1 MFWWITYKNILD
13 YLEFSTD
20 SNEQKEKIISR
31 NIKSISSKINKLD
44 VDKII
49 HYLLDV
55 DLPLSVRKLIND
67 KINELYSKK
76 DSIMLKLVANR
87 TFSIEELYHLHTNYP
102 NNDFI
107 DKIIKEST
115 FDSPY
120 KNILDENIP
129 FEYKKMYIDV
139 YKQDFRILCNI
150 LKVTKDK
157 EVISYV
163 IDSHDYSTQV
173 IASMLFDLEVDSKIK
188 KEILKRQI
196 NTDNIIGVLS
206 SPLTANKE
214 IRKEIVETKYP
225 ELVLAVLKLNKQE
238 ISSMIRYD
246 SHNHETIDL
255 IIRNR
260 RETLEE
266 AIKEIKIENLFSSII
281 NCSHKPLADLIIEI
295 RKNDLGLAVEKIK
308 YQNLANIL
316 ASITIPQEYKEII
329 LKNRSEQLG
338 KDISKLHISTIL
350 SYLRCPDIEESIKKL
365 FFDLRFNDIVNEI
378 TDFSF
383 YQVLG
388 YYFDENCYGELNKLI
403 VKLCVSSTNIF
414 RILNSQYLKKEKCIH
429 LINEKNNLIAEMLNN
444 MQLVDLM
451 VIRTEPD
458 IPMDFKEIIVENN
471 KELIRK
477 RLTESIGLSFALASN
492 LKEVPHSIKE
502 MVIEELKLNKD
513 EVDNIFILSKYC
525 NRDILLKKYNELKE
539 YISSLGIDFSSFLQY
554 GAGSTK
560 YKNWFNS
567 INNILVRNK
576 KEEFKTVKEYFFKNY
591 YNSSKDS
598 TINTIENFL
607 EILTNF
613 DKYYDLFMYFA
624 TNNYILSKEE
634 KENISFLF
642 SNEQSITIE
651 EPKDLSEAR
660 NELCEQYKRM
670 INKEDLTLNEIKEMF
685 NSILFCGSN
694 KIINRIGGT
703 LGLAKLKSMN
713 SNSKTMVDYINV
725 LMEYVSLIELVNLS
739 TNTEGLRRA
748 FKSLLDNNME
758 EFIKMQSEDNKLS
771 ERIKKLYELDSQINL
786 TKIDK
791 VRNMKS
797 VYDEKLSKKYGTTT
811 LDFSDKNY
819 ALYAHILSDRENM
832 EDLIKGRATG
842 DKNFISLSPISY
854 LGQKYY
860 YGINYK
866 VTFAYDTIPDGNF
879 ICSSRENM
887 GSNDLINQNSSEV
900 KERENE
906 QLGILDTSAVTR
918 NNAEALLYREGLKPS
933 GIILVGGRKPTDE
946 EISISIKYNLPLII
960 TQEKD
965 SKVKNARNIFGI
977 NEEYQTKIKHN
988 PKVREMFEIVN
999 KKINIQ
1005 KENNEYTGREIAL
1018 FTDSH
1023 GMYEPT
1029 LAILE
1034 DIKKRGIKE
1043 IYSLG
1048 DNVGLGPNPD
1058 LVHDLL
1064 QEYSVKSICGNSEYY
1079 NILGIS
1085 PFTYFN
1091 KEKDE
1096 NQRWTM
1102 DKLGSQRIKEMRK
1115 WNPSLDL
1122 EVGTK
1127 KIGLC
1132 HFLNDIRWDY
1142 SKRSTWTY
1150 QENFIPGFSSKQFDY
1165 TNSEQAKK
1173 DLEKLLSDDNK
1184 GKIKAAQD
1192 VMKNPLLNGK
1202 RVNEYDAIIQGHTHF
1217 DIQDHLNNTDIYT
1230 LRAAGMGYKNDMK
1243 NTACYYILREKTDG
1257 TFDIEKKLVVFDRS
1271 LLLSKIDSSTLPHK
1285 SIILR
1290 MVK

>member
-20 SNEQKEKIISR
+20 SNEQKEKIILR

-49 HYLLDV
+49 HYLLDI
-55 DLPLSVRKLIND
+55 DLPLSARKLIND
-67 KINELYSKK
+67 KVNELYSKK
-76 DSIMLKLVANR
+76 DSIMLKTVANR
-87 TFSIEELYHLHTNYP
+87 TFSIEELYHLHINYP

-115 FDSPY
+115 YDSPY

-139 YKQDFRILCNI
+139 YKEDFKVLCNI
-150 LKVTKDK
+150 LKVIKDEK
-157 EVISYV
+157 VISYV
-163 IDSHDYSTQV
+163 IDNNNYSSQV
-173 IASMLFDLEVDSKIK
+173 ITSILFDLEIDSKIK
-188 KEILKRQI
+188 KEILKKQV
-196 NTDNIIGVLS
+196 NTENIIGILS
-206 SPLTANKE
+206 SPLTVNKE
-214 IRKEIVETKYP
+214 IRKEIVETKFP
-225 ELVLAVLKLNKQE
+225 DLILAVLKLNKEE

-246 SHNHETIDL
+246 SYNRETIDL

-266 AIKEIKIENLFSSII
+266 AIREIKTENLFSCIT
-281 NCSHKPLADLIIEI
+281 NCLYKPLADLIIEI
-295 RKNDLGLAVEKIK
+295 RANDLGSAVEKIK

-316 ASITIPQEYKEII
+316 ASTTIPQEYKKII
-329 LKNRSEQLG
+329 INSRSEQLE
-338 KDISKLHISTIL
+338 KDISRLHISTIL
-350 SYLRCPDIEESIKKL
+350 SYLRSSDIEESIKKI
-365 FFDLRFNDIVNEI
+365 FFDLRYNDIVNEI

-383 YQVLG
+383 YQVLS
-388 YYFDENCYGELNKLI
+388 YYFDENCYEDLNRLI
-403 VKLCVSSTNIF
+403 VKLCVSSRNIF

-429 LINEKNNLIAEMLNN
+429 LLNEKNYLIAEMLNS

-458 IPMDFKEIIVENN
+458 IPMDFKELIVENN

-477 RLTESIGLSFALASN
+477 RLTDSIGLSFALATN
-492 LKEVPHSIKE
+492 LKGVPHSIKE
-502 MVIEELKLNKD
+502 MLIEELNLNKD

-525 NRDILLKKYNELKE
+525 NREILLKKYNELKE
-539 YISSLGIDFSSFLQY
+539 YINSLGIDFSSFLQY

-560 YKNWFNS
+560 YNNWFNS

-576 KEEFKTVKEYFFKNY
+576 KEEFKIVKEYFFKNY
-591 YNSSKDS
+591 YNSSKDN

-624 TNNYILSKEE
+624 TNNYVLSKEE

-642 SNEQSITIE
+642 SNEESVTIE

-660 NELCEQYKRM
+660 NELCEQYKNM
-670 INKEDLTLNEIKEMF
+670 INKEDLTLTEIKEMF
-685 NSILFCGSN
+685 NNILFCGSN
-694 KIINRIGGT
+694 KTINRIGGT

-713 SNSKTMVDYINV
+713 SSSKTMVDYINV

-739 TNTEGLRRA
+739 TNTEGLKIA

-758 EFIKMQSEDNKLS
+758 EFIKMQSEYNKLS

-797 VYDEKLSKKYGTTT
+797 VYNEKLSKKYGTTT
-811 LDFSDKNY
+811 LDFSNKNY

-832 EDLIKGRATG
+832 EDLIKGKSAG

-866 VTFAYDTIPDGNF
+866 ITFAYDTIPDGNF

-887 GSNDLINQNSSEV
+887 GSNDLINKNSSEV
-900 KERENE
+900 KEKENE

-933 GIILVGGRKPTDE
+933 GIILVGGREPTDE
-946 EISISIKYNLPLII
+946 EISTSIKYDLTLII
-960 TQEKD
+960 TQEKNG
-965 SKVKNARNIFGI
+965 KVKNVRNIFGI
-977 NEEYQTKIKHN
+977 NEEYQTKIAHN

-999 KKINIQ
+999 KNINIQ
-1005 KENNEYTGREIAL
+1005 KRSNEYTGREIAV

-1023 GMYEPT
+1023 AMYEPT

-1034 DIKKRGIKE
+1034 DIKKSGIKE

-1102 DKLGSQRIKEMRK
+1102 DKLGSQRIKEMSE
-1115 WNPSLDL
+1115 WSPSIDL
-1122 EVGTK
+1122 EVGNK

-1150 QENFIPGFSSKQFDY
+1150 QENFIPGYSSKQFDY

-1173 DLEKLLSDDNK
+1173 DINNLLLGDK
-1184 GKIKAAQD
+1184 PGLAAGAEE
-1192 VMKNPLLNGK
+1192 VIRNPLLGGK
-1202 RVNEYDAIIQGHTHF
+1202 RVNEYDAILQGHTHF
-1217 DIQDHLNNTDIYT
+1217 DMQDHLDNTSIYT

-1243 NTACYYILREKTDG
+1243 NTACYYILREKNDG
-1257 TFDIEKKLVVFDRS
+1257 TFDIERKLVIFDRS

-1285 SIILR
+1285 NFILK